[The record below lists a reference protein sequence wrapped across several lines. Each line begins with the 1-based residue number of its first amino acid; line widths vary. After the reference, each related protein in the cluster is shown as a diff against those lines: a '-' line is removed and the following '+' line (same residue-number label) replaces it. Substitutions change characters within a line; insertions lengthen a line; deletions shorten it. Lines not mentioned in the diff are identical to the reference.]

1 MRILI
6 IGGVAAGTK
15 AAAKLKREDRFAEV
29 TILTKG
35 KEISYAGCGLPY
47 YVGDVIHDKG
57 QLIVN
62 TPASFTALTGVEV
75 RAEVEV
81 TAVNRQAKTV
91 EAVDLNTQEKRTY
104 EYDKLVIATGADP
117 ICPPL
122 PGMDLEGVYKMRTPD
137 DAIALRERIE
147 QGDVKRA
154 VVVGAG
160 FIGLEV
166 AENLASQGIRVSVI
180 DMAPQIMPP
189 FDPEMAEYVE
199 NKLADHGIMCFTGT
213 ALQGIE
219 GKDGKVARV
228 LTSRKGMKADL
239 AVLAI
244 GIRAN
249 TAFLTDS
256 GIEMMPN
263 RTIKVNEYLQTN
275 DENIYAIGDCA
286 CVTNRETGKPQWSP
300 MGSSAN
306 IEGRIAAQNLTGKKI
321 VYPGVLGTGV
331 CKLPELNVGRT
342 GLGEANA
349 KEAGF
354 DVITALSVV
363 DDKAHYYPGAGSFII
378 KMLAD
383 KASRKFLGLQVI
395 GKGAVD
401 KVVDIAVTA
410 LSLGATVD
418 QLENLDFAYA
428 PPFSTAIH
436 PFGHALN
443 VLLNKMDGEFE
454 TFTPAE
460 YKAGAADRY
469 RVLDASPVP
478 TLSWAPY
485 VDLTKIN
492 GEIEGIGKDEK
503 LLLVCAKGKRAYLTQ
518 NRMKAYGYTNTR
530 ALEGGLTFNEVED
543 PSKTEEE

>member
-1 MRILI
+1 M
-6 IGGVAAGTK
+6 
-15 AAAKLKREDRFAEV
+15 
-29 TILTKG
+29 
-35 KEISYAGCGLPY
+35 
-47 YVGDVIHDKG
+47 
-57 QLIVN
+57 
-62 TPASFTALTGVEV
+62 
-75 RAEVEV
+75 
-81 TAVNRQAKTV
+81 
-91 EAVDLNTQEKRTY
+91 EAVELATGEKKTFG
-104 EYDKLVIATGADP
+104 YDKLVIATGADP

-166 AENLASQGIRVSVI
+166 AENLASKGIRVSVI

-189 FDPEMAEYVE
+189 FDPEMAGYVE

-213 ALQGIE
+213 ALEGIE

-249 TAFLTDS
+249 TAFLADS
-256 GIEMMPN
+256 GIELMPN
-263 RTIKVNEYLQTN
+263 RTVKVNEYLQTN
-275 DENIYAIGDCA
+275 DEDIYAIGDCA
-286 CVTNRETGKPQWSP
+286 CVANRETGKPQWSP

-306 IEGRIAAQNLTGKKI
+306 IEGRIVAQNLVGRKI
-321 VYPGVLGTGV
+321 AYPGVLGTGV

-342 GLGEANA
+342 GLGEADA
-349 KEAGF
+349 KEAGY
-354 DVITALSVV
+354 DVVTALSVV

-383 KASRKFLGLQVI
+383 KTSRKFLGLQVI

-410 LSLGATVD
+410 ISLGATVD

-443 VLLNKMDGEFE
+443 ILLNKMSGAFE
-454 TFTPAE
+454 TFTPTE
-460 YKAGAADRY
+460 YQAGAADGY

-485 VDLTKIN
+485 VDLTKID

-543 PSKTEEE
+543 LSQKEE

>member
-1 MRILI
+1 MKVLI

-15 AAAKLKREDRFAEV
+15 AAAKLKREDRSAEV

-35 KEISYAGCGLPY
+35 KDISYAGCGLPY
-47 YVGDVIHDKG
+47 YVGDVIHDRG

-62 TPASFTALTGVEV
+62 TPESFSALTGAKVHTG
-75 RAEVEV
+75 VEV
-81 TAVNRQAKTV
+81 TAVNRQEKTV
-91 EAVDLNTQEKRTY
+91 EAVDLSTQEKKTY
-104 EYDKLVIATGADP
+104 EYDKLVIATGAEP

-122 PGMDLEGVYKMRTPD
+122 PGLDLEGVYKMRTPD

-166 AENLASQGIRVSVI
+166 AENLAAKGIRVSVI
-180 DMAPQIMPP
+180 DMAPQILPP

-199 NKLADHGIMCFTGT
+199 DKLADQGIMCFTGT
-213 ALQGIE
+213 ALEGIE
-219 GKDGKVARV
+219 GKDGKVVKV

-239 AVLAI
+239 AVLSI

-249 TAFLTDS
+249 TGFLADS
-256 GIEMMPN
+256 GIELMPN

-286 CVTNRETGKPQWSP
+286 CVTNRVTGKPQWSP

-306 IEGRIAAQNLTGKKI
+306 IEGRIAAQNLAGGR
-321 VYPGVLGTGV
+321 VSYPGVLGTGV
-331 CKLPELNVGRT
+331 CKLPEMNVGRT
-342 GLGEANA
+342 GLGEADA
-349 KEAGF
+349 KAAGY
-354 DVITALSVV
+354 DVVTALSVV

-383 KASRKFLGLQVI
+383 RTTRKFLGLQVI

-418 QLENLDFAYA
+418 QLEHLDFAYA

-436 PFGHALN
+436 PFEHALN
-443 VLLNKMDGEFE
+443 VLLNKMSGRFD

-460 YKAGAADRY
+460 YKAGAAKEY
-469 RVLDASPVP
+469 RVLDASPAP
-478 TLSWAPY
+478 TISWAPY
-485 VDLTKIN
+485 VDFTKIED
-492 GEIEGIGKDEK
+492 GIEGIGKEEK

-518 NRMKAYGYTNTR
+518 NKLKACGYTNTR
-530 ALEGGLTFNEVED
+530 ALEGGLTFNQVENPED
-543 PSKTEEE
+543 GD